1 MYSFAAVLLALL
13 IARGGWGLLKRT
25 RLPRAARLLTA
36 LLIGGAAAALLYWGM
51 LYLSILAFQIND
63 PVTW

>member
-1 MYSFAAVLLALL
+1 MEPAEKDPAAP
-13 IARGGWGLLKRT
+13 G
-25 RLPRAARLLTA
+25 ARLLTA